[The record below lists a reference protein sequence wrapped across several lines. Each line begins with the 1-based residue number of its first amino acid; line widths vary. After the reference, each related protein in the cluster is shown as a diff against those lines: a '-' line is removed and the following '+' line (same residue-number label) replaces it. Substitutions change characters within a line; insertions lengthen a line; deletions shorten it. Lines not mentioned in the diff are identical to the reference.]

1 MRNFADMHK
10 FTTKSLIK
18 GVPMKN
24 YKKACKI
31 IERRLLNRIVAKRPA
46 TERKRRRG
54 FKEEKKNER
63 I

>member
-1 MRNFADMHK
+1 MRNYADMHK
-10 FTTKSLIK
+10 FTTRSLIK

-24 YKKACKI
+24 YKKGVQN

-54 FKEEKKNER
+54 FKEEKK
-63 I
+63 

>member
-1 MRNFADMHK
+1 MRNYADMHK

-24 YKKACKI
+24 YKKACTI

-54 FKEEKKNER
+54 FKEEKK
-63 I
+63 

>member
-1 MRNFADMHK
+1 MRNYADMHK

-24 YKKACKI
+24 YKKARKI

-54 FKEEKKNER
+54 FKEEKK
-63 I
+63 